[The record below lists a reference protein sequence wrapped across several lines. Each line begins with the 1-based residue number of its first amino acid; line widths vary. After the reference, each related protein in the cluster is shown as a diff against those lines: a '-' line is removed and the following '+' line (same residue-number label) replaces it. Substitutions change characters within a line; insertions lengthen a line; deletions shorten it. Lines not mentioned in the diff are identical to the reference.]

1 VHSQTKNILKILAV
15 FIVLSLVIINSKNI
29 QSSLRIPST
38 DLSSGT
44 LGAFS
49 GAMEALKKVVPFASL
64 RRNNRLLSSK
74 IELLN
79 RKIEELKIVDDE
91 NKRLK
96 DLLGF
101 RKAIPYNTIPVQVIG
116 RDPSNWSNS
125 LIIDKGVNFGIK
137 KNMAVLSTR
146 GLVGRVVEVG
156 KYSAKI
162 LLISDP
168 NSKVGA
174 VIRRNRQGGI
184 LVGRPDGECKMV
196 YIALDSDVAAGD
208 LVISAGFGSIF
219 PKGILIGKVT
229 RVGKEP
235 GRMYKYAIVRPS
247 QDLSRLEEV
256 LCIIR

>member
-1 VHSQTKNILKILAV
+1 MHSQKKNILKVLAV
-15 FIVLSLVIINSKNI
+15 FFVLSLIIINSKNI
-29 QSSLRIPST
+29 QSSLRI
-38 DLSSGT
+38 SSADFGRSVLGSLNGT
-44 LGAFS
+44 IAV
-49 GAMEALKKVVPFASL
+49 LKNMIPFASL
-64 RRNNRLLSSK
+64 REENRILRSR
-74 IELLN
+74 IDLLN
-79 RKIEELKIVDDE
+79 RKIEELKVVDDE
-91 NKRLK
+91 NNRLK

-101 RKAIPYNTIPVQVIG
+101 RKAIPYTTVPAQVIG

-125 LIIDKGVNFGIK
+125 LIIDKGVNYGIK
-137 KNMAVLSTR
+137 KNMAVLSTK

-156 KYSAKI
+156 RYSAKI

-208 LVISAGFGSIF
+208 LVITAGFGSIF

-229 RVGKEP
+229 RIGKEP

-247 QDLSRLEEV
+247 QDLSKLEEV
-256 LCIIR
+256 LCIK

>member
-1 VHSQTKNILKILAV
+1 VHSQKKNILKILAV
-15 FIVLSLVIINSKNI
+15 FIVLSLIIVNSKNI
-29 QSSLRIPST
+29 QSSLRIPSV
-38 DLSSGT
+38 DFSSSA
-44 LGAFS
+44 LGALGGVS
-49 GAMEALKKVVPFASL
+49 DMLKRAVPFASL
-64 RRNNRLLSSK
+64 RRDNRLLSSK
-74 IELLN
+74 VDLLN

-96 DLLGF
+96 GLLDF
-101 RKAIPYNTIPVQVIG
+101 RKAIPYSTVPVQVIG

-125 LIIDKGVNFGIK
+125 LIIDKGVNHGIK
-137 KNMAVLSTR
+137 KNMAVLSTK

-156 KYSAKI
+156 RYSAKI

-196 YIALDSDVAAGD
+196 YIALDSDVAPGD

-256 LCIIR
+256 LCIK